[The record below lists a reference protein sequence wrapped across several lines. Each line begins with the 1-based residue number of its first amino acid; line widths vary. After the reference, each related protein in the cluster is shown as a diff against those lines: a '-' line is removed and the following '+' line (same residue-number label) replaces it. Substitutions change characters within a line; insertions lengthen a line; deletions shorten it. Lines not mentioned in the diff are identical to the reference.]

1 MESVRLLYI
10 LIGGLAGASLVAGY
24 LLSSRRKTPEQR
36 ERERRERINAI
47 GRITDGIVL
56 DFCEAPPKQGQS
68 TPVQLLVFNYDVAGV
83 TYEASQDIS
92 HLREYVDLQNGKLGL
107 HASIKY
113 DPQNPGNSIV
123 IAEGWSGLRLSE
135 QAQAGIARHALT
147 TNPNE

>member
-1 MESVRLLYI
+1 MESLRLFYI
-10 LIGGLAGASLVAGY
+10 LIGGVACASLVAGY
-24 LLSSRRKTPEQR
+24 LLSLRRKSPEQR

-56 DFCEAPPKQGQS
+56 DFHEVPAKGGQS
-68 TPVQLLVFNYDVAGV
+68 SPVQLLVFNYDVAGV

-92 HLREYVDLQNGKLGL
+92 HLRDYVDLQNGKLGL

-135 QAQAGIARHALT
+135 QAQAGIARHAMSS
-147 TNPNE
+147 NPEA

>member
-1 MESVRLLYI
+1 MESVRLFYI
-10 LIGGLAGASLVAGY
+10 LIGGLAGASIVAGY
-24 LLSSRRKTPEQR
+24 LLSMRRKTPDQR

-56 DFCEAPPKQGQS
+56 DFCEAPPKHGQ
-68 TPVQLLVFNYDVAGV
+68 TLPGQLLVFNYDVAGV

-92 HLREYVDLQNGKLGL
+92 PFREFVDLRNGKLGL

-123 IAEGWSGLRLSE
+123 IAEGWSGLRLGE
-135 QAQAGIARHALT
+135 QGQAGIARHAVSS
-147 TNPNE
+147 NPDA